1 MKVLLETA
9 RLVLRQFTLADVD
22 NLFALD
28 SDRAV
33 MRFINGGTPTDY
45 EVIKERSLPKWLAY
59 YEKYEHYGL
68 WASIEKSSKDFIGWF
83 HFYPAIENTFAVELN
98 LVTDNEIALGYR
110 LCQSS
115 WGKGYAT
122 EASQAL
128 LTKGFDE
135 WGVQKVSSWALIAN
149 KASIRV
155 MEKVGLQ
162 FEKEFVFTANQ
173 LPNISAEERQA
184 AKYAL
189 HRADFQHLIYS
200 KP

>member
-1 MKVLLETA
+1 MKVVLETA
-9 RLVLRQFTLADVD
+9 RLFLRQFVLEDVD
-22 NLFALD
+22 NLYALD
-28 SDRAV
+28 SDRSV
-33 MRFINGGTPTDY
+33 MRFINGGMPSDR
-45 EVIKERSLPKWLAY
+45 EVIQTQILKWLTY
-59 YEKYEHYGL
+59 YNKYENYGF
-68 WASIEKSSKDFIGWF
+68 WASIEKSSQDFIGWF
-83 HFYPAIENTFAVELN
+83 HFYPGIENAFAVELN

-128 LTKGFDE
+128 VAKGFDE
-135 WGVQKVSSWALIAN
+135 WDVQKVSSWALTAN

-162 FEKEFVFTANQ
+162 LEKEFVFTANQ

-184 AKYAL
+184 VKYATN
-189 HRADFQHLIYS
+189 RAELKRLMNS

>member
-9 RLVLRQFTLADVD
+9 RLILRQFTLADVD

-33 MRFINGGTPTDY
+33 MRFINGGIPSDHQ
-45 EVIKERSLPKWLAY
+45 VIQKQLSKWLTY
-59 YEKYEHYGL
+59 YEKYETYGL
-68 WASIEKSSKDFIGWF
+68 WASIEKSTQDFIGWF

-98 LVTDNEIALGYR
+98 LVSDNEIALGYR

-135 WGVQKVSSWALIAN
+135 WGVQKVSSWALTAN

-184 AKYAL
+184 VKYAL

-200 KP
+200 KS

>member
-1 MKVLLETA
+1 MKVLLETS
-9 RLVLRQFTLADVD
+9 RLVLRQFTIADVD
-22 NLFALD
+22 NLVALD
-28 SDRAV
+28 SDRTV
-33 MRFINGGTPTDY
+33 MRFINGGTPSDRQ
-45 EVIKERSLPKWLAY
+45 VIQKQILKWLTY
-59 YEKYEHYGL
+59 YEKYENYGL

-83 HFYPAIENTFAVELN
+83 HFYPGIENAFAVELN
-98 LVTDNEIALGYR
+98 LVSGNEIALGYR

-135 WGVQKVSSWALIAN
+135 WGVQKVSAWALIAN

-155 MEKVGLQ
+155 MEKLGLQ

-173 LPNISAEERQA
+173 LPNLSAEERQA
-184 AKYAL
+184 VKYAL
-189 HRADFQHLIYS
+189 HQSEFQRLMYS
-200 KP
+200 KS

>member
-1 MKVLLETA
+1 MKVLLETS
-9 RLVLRQFTLADVD
+9 RLVLRQFTIADVD
-22 NLFALD
+22 NLVALD
-28 SDRAV
+28 SDRTV

-45 EVIKERSLPKWLAY
+45 KVIKERVLPKWLTY
-59 YEKYEHYGL
+59 YEKYENYGL
-68 WASIEKSSKDFIGWF
+68 WASIEKSTQDFIGWF
-83 HFYPAIENTFAVELN
+83 HFYPGTENAFAVELN

-128 LTKGFDE
+128 VAKGFDE
-135 WGVQKVSSWALIAN
+135 WGVEKVSAWALIAN

-173 LPNISAEERQA
+173 LPNISPEERQG

-200 KP
+200 KS

>member
-1 MKVLLETA
+1 MKVSLETS
-9 RLVLRQFTLADVD
+9 RLVLRQFTLEDVD
-22 NLFALD
+22 NLVALD

-33 MRFINGGTPTDY
+33 MRFINGGTPSDRQ
-45 EVIKERSLPKWLAY
+45 IIQKQILKWLTY
-59 YEKYEHYGL
+59 YEKYENYGL
-68 WASIEKSSKDFIGWF
+68 WASIEKSTQDFIGWF
-83 HFYPAIENTFAVELN
+83 HFYPATENAFAVELN
-98 LVTDNEIALGYR
+98 LVSDNEIALGYR

-135 WGVQKVSSWALIAN
+135 WGVQKVSAWALIAN

-189 HRADFQHLIYS
+189 HRADFQRLMHS
-200 KP
+200 KS

>member
-1 MKVLLETA
+1 MIVLLETP
-9 RLVLRQFTLADVD
+9 RLVLRQFVLEDVD
-22 NLFALD
+22 SLCALD

-33 MRFINGGTPTDY
+33 MRFINGGIPTDY
-45 EVIKERSLPKWLAY
+45 ADIKERILPRWLAY
-59 YEKYEHYGL
+59 YDKYERYGL

-83 HFYPAIENTFAVELN
+83 HFYPATENAFAVELN
-98 LVTDNEIALGYR
+98 LVTDDEIALGYR

-122 EASQAL
+122 EGSQAL
-128 LTKGFDE
+128 VAKGFEE
-135 WGVQKVSSWALIAN
+135 WGVQKVSAWALIAN

-162 FEKEFVFTANQ
+162 LEKEFVFTANQ

-184 AKYAL
+184 VKYAIN
-189 HRADFQHLIYS
+189 RAELKRLMHS